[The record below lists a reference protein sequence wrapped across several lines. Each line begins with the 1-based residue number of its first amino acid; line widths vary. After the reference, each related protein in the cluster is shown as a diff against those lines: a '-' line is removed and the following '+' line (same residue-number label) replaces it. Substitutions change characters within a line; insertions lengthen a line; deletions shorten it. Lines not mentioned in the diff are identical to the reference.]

1 MTELVHIKEQPDTCL
16 KIDKRIYYHYVRL
29 QIMDV
34 GVCYSK
40 RLHWDIQIDRI
51 HTRTIYCVWIK

>member
-29 QIMDV
+29 EIMDV

-40 RLHWDIQIDRI
+40 RLHWDIQIEYTLEQHI
-51 HTRTIYCVWIK
+51 VFE